1 MNRLPRR
8 FDPLNRTTGFPYDAN
23 GNPLSVTDARSNATT
38 YAYVNMDRLATRVD
52 LLMRS
57 ESYQYDLAGETD
69 GRLSAENGV

>member
-1 MNRLPRR
+1 
-8 FDPLNRTTGFPYDAN
+8 
-23 GNPLSVTDARSNATT
+23 
-38 YAYVNMDRLATRVD
+38 MDRLATRVN